1 MKKLLVISGLFLLL
15 FSFNAQAQSCCL
27 PKNDKKVEKANI
39 NMQETKTVTLKV
51 TGMTC
56 MSCSNHVMKALE
68 KVEGVIEPLVEYKED
83 RAVVTF
89 SPKLTTVEAI
99 IEAINKTPY
108 KASLMEP
115 KS

>member
-27 PKNDKKVEKANI
+27 PKNDKKVDI

-89 SPKLTTVEAI
+89 NPKLTTVEAI